1 MPRPGPRPYE
11 CVRRAWHS
19 DRHQPIRGSL
29 IQQIFRVVHE
39 IHNSST
45 KKNKEWQE
53 VLPVVVLKA
62 EEILYSK
69 ASSEVEY
76 MDFGTLRYRLLDAIN
91 TIIRLDESTETG
103 DFLQPCIEAALNLG
117 CTPRKASRSQRN
129 NVSTNYLSPRNQES
143 PMVMKTS
150 QGSVISSRCVP
161 YCWSLAKSVNNGISN
176 SGFRFQSFLPAHN
189 SSSGKFPDFS
199 SSHGLIG
206 NALPPSRFFVYPLYY
221 GNGFQWQGQHS
232 GFQIAPRPVST
243 YLDSRNGGV
252 MEKTKAY
259 CTMATNGITQNEVI
273 YAFTSPCDDKCD
285 LALRLGPF
293 SASSSSCE
301 NKASLR
307 VLKVGSG
314 TSVKETRTEDC
325 FQVMKRKFPLFS
337 MRNAYGLSEH
347 ETWGQ
352 SLERER
358 VDPDTR
364 MRKRKADFSD
374 SLKERHFSFLPKL
387 PSSRFIG

>member
-69 ASSEVEY
+69 ASSEAEY

-103 DFLQPCIEAALNLG
+103 DFLQPCIEG

-129 NVSTNYLSPRNQES
+129 NVSTYYLSPRNQES
-143 PMVMKTS
+143 PMLMKTS
-150 QGSVISSRCVP
+150 QGAVNSSRCVP
-161 YCWSLAKSVNNGISN
+161 YCWSLAKSVDNGMSN

-189 SSSGKFPDFS
+189 STSGKFPAFS

-206 NALPPSRFFVYPLYY
+206 NDLPPSRFSVYPLYY
-221 GNGFQWQGQHS
+221 GNGVQWQGQHS
-232 GFQIAPRPVST
+232 GFKIAPSPVSINV
-243 YLDSRNGGV
+243 DSTNGGV
-252 MEKTKAY
+252 MGKTKAY
-259 CTMATNGITQNEVI
+259 CTMAANGITQNEVM
-273 YAFTSPCDDKCD
+273 YSFTSPCDDECD

-293 SASSSSCE
+293 SASISRCE
-301 NKASLR
+301 NKASLG

-314 TSVKETRTEDC
+314 SSLKETRTEDC
-325 FQVMKRKFPLFS
+325 FQVMERKFPLFS
-337 MRNAYGLSEH
+337 MRNAYGISEH
-347 ETWGQ
+347 DTWGQ
-352 SLERER
+352 SLEGEC

-374 SLKERHFSFLPKL
+374 SLKERHFSLLPKL
-387 PSSRFIG
+387 SSSRFIG